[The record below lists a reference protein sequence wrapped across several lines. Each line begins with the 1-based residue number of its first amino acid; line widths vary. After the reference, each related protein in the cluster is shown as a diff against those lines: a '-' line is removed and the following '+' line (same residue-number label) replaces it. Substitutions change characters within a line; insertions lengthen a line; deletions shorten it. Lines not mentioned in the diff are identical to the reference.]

1 MKLLDHAALRE
12 RGIPY
17 GKVQLWRLER
27 AGKFPKRVALSPSRI
42 AWIESEVDA
51 WIKARVAARD
61 SRGEAA

>member
-17 GKVQLWRLER
+17 GKVQLWRLEK
-27 AGKFPKRVALSPSRI
+27 AGRFPKRVPLSPSRI

-51 WIKARVAARD
+51 WIKKRVAARD

>member
-17 GKVQLWRLER
+17 GKVQLWRLEK
-27 AGKFPKRVALSPSRI
+27 AGRFPKRVPLSPSRI

-51 WIKARVAARD
+51 WIKKRGAARD